1 MILIIVAAG
10 RGSRLQDK
18 TKYVPKCMV
27 NINNKSIIDYNLDFI
42 NKFKKTVIITG
53 YKSKILEDKFK
64 KNKKIKIIKNP
75 NYLNTNMVYS
85 FFCAYKFLKKE
96 KKDVMMCYSDIIF
109 DKNLFNIST
118 EQSSF
123 IFAKKDW
130 LKLWKKRMK
139 ISNIKRDAEDFVT
152 KKNKL
157 ISIGGKINKKFPKLQ
172 FMGLIKIKFSDLK
185 KLFIFFKNIKN
196 KKIDFTTFI
205 NQALKNRIIDLNVI
219 KTNKFWYEIDSKKD
233 LEVAKKFL
241 S

>member
-1 MILIIVAAG
+1 MILVIVAAG

-18 TKYVPKCMV
+18 TKNVPKCMV

-42 NKFKKTVIITG
+42 KKFKQTVIITG
-53 YKSKILEDKFK
+53 YKYYLLENKFK
-64 KNKKIKIIKNP
+64 KYKKIKIIKNP
-75 NYLNTNMVYS
+75 NYLSTNMVYS

-96 KKDVMMCYSDIIF
+96 KKDVMMCYSDIVF
-109 DKNLFNIST
+109 DKNLFNISLKK
-118 EQSSF
+118 SSF

-130 LKLWKKRMK
+130 LQLWKKRMN
-139 ISNIKRDAEDFVT
+139 ISYIKRDAEDFVT

-185 KLFIFFKNIKN
+185 KLFIFFKFIKN
-196 KKIDFTTFI
+196 NKIDFTTFI
-205 NQALKNRIIDLNVI
+205 NQALKNKIIDLNVI
-219 KTNKFWYEIDSKKD
+219 KTNKFWYEIDNKKD

-241 S
+241 R